1 MILRILALALLVLA
15 GCSPLEPGS
24 LRVDPDDALSSHVA
38 EAALRIHA
46 AIGVTIQVGSG
57 KGAALR
63 VPARLVPADTLQPS
77 AGTLPKGCDSDAAC
91 EWSGHFDGKTI
102 LVNETASADKLGAT
116 VLHEMVH
123 ALMLSGQHLEDVEE
137 LEDKNGLMSAV
148 REVDCLTEGDLDF
161 ICGRISCAWFVSEAC
176 D

>member
-1 MILRILALALLVLA
+1 GWARPSAFHSSPKPERPIGVCHFLPPTGRLLASLVPGSQPSAVHCDQMILRILALALLVLA

-38 EAALRIHA
+38 EAASRIHA

-102 LVNETASADKLGAT
+102 LVNE
-116 VLHEMVH
+116 
-123 ALMLSGQHLEDVEE
+123 
-137 LEDKNGLMSAV
+137 
-148 REVDCLTEGDLDF
+148 
-161 ICGRISCAWFVSEAC
+161 
-176 D
+176 